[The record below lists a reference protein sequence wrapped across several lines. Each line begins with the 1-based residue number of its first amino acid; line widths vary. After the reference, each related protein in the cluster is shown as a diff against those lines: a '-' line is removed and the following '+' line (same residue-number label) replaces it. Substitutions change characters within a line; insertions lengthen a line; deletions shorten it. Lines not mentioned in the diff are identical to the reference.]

1 MNVRNRVLLSALNE
15 EEKRYEENSNLYNGS
30 SIKYGTNDS
39 PRSSNIQIG
48 GMKSIIG
55 GYSKEPSSKDDDDNS
70 DDDDY
75 DDDEIELQDVGVS
88 PSEVT
93 TIHLLENKLR

>member
-30 SIKYGTNDS
+30 SIKYGGTNDS
-39 PRSSNIQIG
+39 PRSSNIQVG

-55 GYSKEPSSKDDDDNS
+55 TYSKEPSIEDGGDDCGDD
-70 DDDDY
+70 
-75 DDDEIELQDVGVS
+75 IELQDVGVT

-93 TIHLLENKLR
+93 TIQLLENKLR